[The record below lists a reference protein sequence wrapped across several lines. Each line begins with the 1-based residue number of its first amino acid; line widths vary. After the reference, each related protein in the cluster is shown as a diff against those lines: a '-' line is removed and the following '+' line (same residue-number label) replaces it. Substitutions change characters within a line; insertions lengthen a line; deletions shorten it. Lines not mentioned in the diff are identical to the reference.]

1 MQRTDSARVAL
12 ITGGRG
18 FIGTHLAA
26 GLARQGLR
34 VVAADRTAS
43 PDDPV
48 ESVRLDVTSFAE
60 CLDLVREVKPH
71 LVFHLAA
78 FSTVDSA
85 FGDPHAS
92 LATNIG
98 GTANLLEAARAVR
111 GGLTRFVL
119 ASTDKV
125 YGELT
130 GDAYVET
137 SRLDARGVYDVGKM
151 AADNLVRLYGEEF
164 GLPVA
169 ILRLC
174 NVFGPG
180 DPHTASRI
188 VPRTLSRIFDPAG
201 PLPPVIYEGSMAHG
215 RDYVYV
221 TDVVRALATIAFD
234 PRARGE
240 AFNMVP
246 AAHRTTLDLVAEM
259 IEQAGKA
266 CEPHDR
272 EQAAA
277 IRKNGYEVVPGAG
290 LPSALE
296 KQHCDGRK
304 LGALGF
310 SNQVS
315 MTEGLR
321 RTIGSFLRCR
331 LAARRTR

>member
-12 ITGGRG
+12 VTGGHG

-26 GLARQGLR
+26 GLARRGFR

-43 PDDPV
+43 PDERV
-48 ESVRLDVTSFAE
+48 ESARLDVTSFAE
-60 CLDLVREVKPH
+60 CLELVRAVRPH
-71 LVFHLAA
+71 VVFHLAA

-85 FGDPHAS
+85 FSDPHAS

-98 GTANLLEAARAVR
+98 GTANMLEAARAVR
-111 GGLTRFVL
+111 GGLARFVL

-125 YGELT
+125 YGELC

-151 AADNLVRLYGEEF
+151 AADHLVRLYGGEF

-188 VPRTLSRIFDPAG
+188 VPRTLSRIFAAAG
-201 PLPPVIYEGSMAHG
+201 PLPPVVYEGSMAHG

-221 TDVVRALATIAFD
+221 TDVVRALATLAFD
-234 PRARGE
+234 PRACGE
-240 AFNMVP
+240 SFNMVP
-246 AAHRTTLDLVAEM
+246 AAHRATLDLVAEM
-259 IEQAGKA
+259 IERSGEA

-272 EQAAA
+272 DRADA
-277 IRKNGYEVVPGAG
+277 IRKNGYEVIPGAG
-290 LPSALE
+290 LPRALE

-315 MTEGLR
+315 MAEGLR
-321 RTIGSFLRCR
+321 RTISSFLRSGPVR
-331 LAARRTR
+331 GRTR

>member
-1 MQRTDSARVAL
+1 MQRTDSAHAAL

-26 GLARQGLR
+26 GLMRRGFR
-34 VVAADRTAS
+34 VIAADRIAW
-43 PDDPV
+43 PDDLV
-48 ESVRLDVTSFAE
+48 ESARLDVTSFAE
-60 CLDLVREVKPH
+60 CLDLVRAVRPRV
-71 LVFHLAA
+71 VFHLAA
-78 FSTVDSA
+78 FSTVDAA
-85 FGDPHAS
+85 FSDPHAS
-92 LATNIG
+92 LATNVG
-98 GTANLLEAARAVR
+98 GTMNMLEAARAAG
-111 GGLTRFVL
+111 GGLARFVL

-125 YGELT
+125 YGELV

-151 AADNLVRLYGEEF
+151 AADTLVRLYGDEF

-180 DPHTASRI
+180 DPNTASRI
-188 VPRTLSRIFDPAG
+188 VPRTLSRIFDAAG

-221 TDVVRALATIAFD
+221 TDVVRALTTVAFD
-234 PRARGE
+234 PRACGE
-240 AFNMVP
+240 DFNMVP

-259 IEQAGKA
+259 IDQSGKA

-272 EQAAA
+272 DWADA
-277 IRKNGYEVVPGAG
+277 IRKNGYEVVAGVG
-290 LPSALE
+290 LPTALE
-296 KQHCDGRK
+296 RQHCDARK

-310 SNQVS
+310 SNEVS
-315 MTEGLR
+315 MAEGLR
-321 RTIGSFLRCR
+321 WTIDSFLRRR
-331 LAARRTR
+331 LAGRRTR

>member
-1 MQRTDSARVAL
+1 MQRTGSARVAL

-26 GLARQGLR
+26 GLVRQGFH
-34 VVAADRTAS
+34 VVAADRTA
-43 PDDPV
+43 
-48 ESVRLDVTSFAE
+48 EAARLDVTSFAE
-60 CLDLVREVKPH
+60 CLDLVREVQPH
-71 LVFHLAA
+71 VVFHLAA
-78 FSTVDSA
+78 FSTVDAA
-85 FGDPHAS
+85 FSDPHAS
-92 LATNIG
+92 LATNVG
-98 GTANLLEAARAVR
+98 GTMNMLEAARSVR
-111 GGLTRFVL
+111 GLARFVL

-125 YGELT
+125 YGELV

-151 AADNLVRLYGEEF
+151 AADNLVRLYGDEF
-164 GLPVA
+164 GLPIA

-180 DPHTASRI
+180 DANTASRI
-188 VPRTLSRIFDPAG
+188 VPRTLSRIFDAAG

-221 TDVVRALATIAFD
+221 TDVVRALTTVAFD

-240 AFNMVP
+240 GFNMVP

-259 IEQAGKA
+259 IDQSGKA

-272 EQAAA
+272 DWAAA
-277 IRKNGYEVVPGAG
+277 IRKNGYEVVPGTG

-296 KQHCDGRK
+296 RQHCDARK

-310 SNQVS
+310 STRVS

-321 RTIGSFLRCR
+321 RTIDSFLHRR
-331 LAARRTR
+331 LAERRTR